1 MMLLELLGDAVR
13 QLDGVVTDLEP
24 DGTVLWS
31 RAGRSF
37 ASVDPGG
44 AVAEFALDP
53 AVAAAAARTP
63 DVRLSGRGEGWV
75 SFAPGDLDD
84 HAADRAV
91 AWLASA
97 HRRLGPRD

>member
-1 MMLLELLGDAVR
+1 MTLRELLGDAVG

-75 SFAPGDLDD
+75 SFAPEVLDD

>member
-1 MMLLELLGDAVR
+1 MTLRELLADAAG
-13 QLDGVVTDLEP
+13 QLDDVGVSLGTDGDVT
-24 DGTVLWS
+24 WS
-31 RAGRSF
+31 RAGRPF
-37 ASVDPGG
+37 ASIDPGG

-63 DVRLSGRGEGWV
+63 DVRVSPRGDGWV
-75 SFAPGDLDD
+75 SFAPEGLDD

-91 AWLASA
+91 AWFASA